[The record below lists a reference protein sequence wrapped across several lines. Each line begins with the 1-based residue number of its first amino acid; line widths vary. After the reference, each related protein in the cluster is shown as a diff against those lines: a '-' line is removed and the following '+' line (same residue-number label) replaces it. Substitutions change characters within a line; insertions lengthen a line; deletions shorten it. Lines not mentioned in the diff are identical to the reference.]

1 MIRSIRSI
9 KIIRHFI
16 VKYIYQARSK
26 EGKIETGT
34 VEASTKEA
42 AAALL
47 QKYNIFVT
55 SIKEQTPM
63 ILRTENLSFLNK
75 ISKKDLAIFSR
86 QLAVMMQS
94 RVPVT
99 QSLKSLAVQ
108 TKNPNFKEKIL
119 KISQLVEEGNP
130 LSEAFGTY
138 PETFNIFYVSLIKT
152 GEASGKISESLDYLS
167 DHLEREHDISSQLKS
182 AMIYPAFVICVLVA
196 VISIVMIFVMPRL
209 VDLLKQTTSKPPL
222 FTSLMIN
229 FYGFLGQYWWVLAV
243 AFFLLVLFIIYYF
256 TTKEGKKRYDKLSL
270 KIPFVGDFL
279 KKIFLIRFA
288 ENISTLIGSGL
299 SINNALKITKD
310 TVDNFVYKEILAET
324 EERVSEGEKISAVLV
339 KYPKYAPPFV
349 VQMIQVGED
358 TGKLDK
364 NLMEIV
370 NFYEKEVNRAVALFT
385 ALLEPILI
393 IFLGIIVALLAV
405 SVIEP
410 LYGALGT
417 M

>member
-1 MIRSIRSI
+1 M
-9 KIIRHFI
+9 
-16 VKYIYQARSK
+16 KYIYQARSK

-42 AAALL
+42 AALLL

-55 SIKEQTPM
+55 SIKESSPL
-63 ILRTENLSFLNK
+63 ILRTENISFLNK
-75 ISKKDLAIFSR
+75 VSEKDLAIFCR

-108 TKNPNFKEKIL
+108 VKNPSFKSKIL
-119 KISQLVEEGNP
+119 KIAQLVEEGTP
-130 LSEAFGTY
+130 LSEAFGTF
-138 PETFNIFYVSLIKT
+138 PEVFNVFFVSLIRT

-167 DHLEREHDISSQLKS
+167 AHLERDHDIHSKISGAL
-182 AMIYPAFVICVLVA
+182 IYPIFVISVLGV
-196 VISIVMIFVMPRL
+196 VIAMVVFFIMPRL
-209 VDLLKQTTSKPPL
+209 VDLLKQTTNKPPE
-222 FTSLMIN
+222 FTALMIS
-229 FYGFLGQYWWVLAV
+229 FYEFLGNYGL
-243 AFFLLVLFIIYYF
+243 FLMIALVLFVIFIIYYF
-256 TTKEGKKRYDKLSL
+256 TTKAGKKTYDEWSL
-270 KIPFVGDFL
+270 KIPFFGGFL

-288 ENISTLIGSGL
+288 ENISTLINAGL

-310 TVDNFVYKEILAET
+310 TLDNSVYKRILTET
-324 EERVSEGEKISAVLV
+324 EEGVSQGEKMSSILV
-339 KYPKYAPPFV
+339 RYPDYAPPFV
-349 VQMIQVGED
+349 VQMIQVGEE

-370 NFYEKEVNRAVALFT
+370 NFYEKEVTRAVETFT
-385 ALLEPILI
+385 ALLEPMLI
-393 IFLGIIVALLAV
+393 IFLGLIVALLAI

-417 M
+417 I